1 GKKRWTRY
9 PLLRST
15 VVRQCLHSGYTH
27 YFRPG
32 RRRLRWLKRG
42 DDLLTTALLVCHLP
56 DPLVPDSLS
65 FHLVQTSPVLSR
77 SRAGINEAN
86 VCVVANAPTE
96 SRRHAVGHRK
106 GLGVRQQ
113 VGVTRRHRMLADFSW
128 SNLRHAGFR
137 PM

>member
-1 GKKRWTRY
+1 MPLATVGEEKVDSL
-9 PLLRST
+9 PLLLST

-42 DDLLTTALLVCHLP
+42 DDLLTTALLACHLP

-65 FHLVQTSPVLSR
+65 FHLVQNSLVLSR

-86 VCVVANAPTE
+86 VRVVAKPSKWLRIGLEMGSRPVSLNVSAP
-96 SRRHAVGHRK
+96 
-106 GLGVRQQ
+106 
-113 VGVTRRHRMLADFSW
+113 
-128 SNLRHAGFR
+128 AGI
-137 PM
+137 PSPWECELMK